1 MLKTINTR
9 YLVFGLLL
17 FLIYTP
23 AVEDDFIPIHVFNIF
38 SLVIF
43 YFTINFQLSKPER
56 VLTRNR
62 LGLIVFLYS
71 LFFVSAFNLI
81 SNIYNQNYFV
91 FSEADAVTYHYH
103 SLIMASKSFTD
114 GIRYYLGYLSTE
126 DLGAVLV
133 ISTLYRIIESNLFLN
148 FFYILVGVVTAF
160 GMFSISKNLMSVKY
174 AFLCALTYSISS
186 FVLWVH
192 ATGLKESFMVMLVV
206 LFFDQYYKYIR
217 NPGIRHLIY
226 AGVFITSLMLFRPAI
241 LFLCLGAVLI
251 SFFLKRKLNLPS
263 FVAILL
269 LLSAVVFSSS
279 YIKHTSEKFVPGG
292 PAQMIESI
300 DSSPMVKESLR
311 FTYSVNTM
319 AAAIGPLPTLL
330 PNKKTK
336 LSFYSV
342 GLIYRVFISLTL
354 WFGIY
359 YAYKKRVTDLY
370 PLILFALM
378 EMAPLVFILEGLELR
393 KSLPHFPA
401 VFIVSFWFLDTYNST
416 TIIKPQSKLRLKK
429 VINLSIILFFFLI
442 MLWNK
447 RLI

>member
-9 YLVFGLLL
+9 YLIFGLLL
-17 FLIYTP
+17 FLIYTS
-23 AVEDDFIPIHVFNIF
+23 AIEDDFIPIHVFNIF

-43 YFTINFQLSKPER
+43 YFTINSQLSEPES

-62 LGLIVFLYS
+62 LGFIVFFYS

-81 SNIYNQNYFV
+81 SNIYNQNFFV
-91 FSEADAVTYHYH
+91 FSEADALTYHYQ
-103 SLIMASKSFTD
+103 SLIMASKSFTY
-114 GIRYYLGYLSTE
+114 GIRYWLGYYSTE
-126 DLGAVLV
+126 DLGAVLI

-148 FFYILVGVVTAF
+148 FFYILLGVITAF
-160 GMFSISKNLMSVKY
+160 GIFSISKNLMSVKY

-186 FVLWVH
+186 FVLWFH
-192 ATGLKESFMVMLVV
+192 ASGLKESFMVMLVV
-206 LFFDQYYKYIR
+206 FFFDQYYKYI
-217 NPGIRHLIY
+217 NKPGIRRLVY
-226 AGVFITSLMLFRPAI
+226 AGVFLTPLMLFRPAV

-251 SFFLKRKLNLPS
+251 SFFLRRKLNLSS

-269 LLSAVVFSSS
+269 LLSAIVFSSS
-279 YIKHTSEKFVPGG
+279 YIKHTSERFVPGG
-292 PAQMIESI
+292 VKQMIRNKTAST
-300 DSSPMVKESLR
+300 MVKGSLR
-311 FTYSVNTM
+311 FRYSVNIM

-330 PNKKTK
+330 PNKKTM

-359 YAYKKRVTDLY
+359 YAYKKRVTDVY

-378 EMAPLVFILEGLELR
+378 EMASLVFILEGLELR

-416 TIIKPQSKLRLKK
+416 TIIKSQSKLRLKK
-429 VINLSIILFFFLI
+429 VINLSIIFFFFLI